1 MARNSILGNGLEEKT
16 EERSFMVKKKKKG
29 NRRMSSTITRKEIRT
44 LTLTGQ
50 LLDARHYARCLI
62 LFPFYK

>member
-16 EERSFMVKKKKKG
+16 EERSFMVKKKVT
-29 NRRMSSTITRKEIRT
+29 RMSSTITRKEIRT

-50 LLDARHYARCLI
+50 PLDARHYARCLI
-62 LFPFYK
+62 LFPFCK